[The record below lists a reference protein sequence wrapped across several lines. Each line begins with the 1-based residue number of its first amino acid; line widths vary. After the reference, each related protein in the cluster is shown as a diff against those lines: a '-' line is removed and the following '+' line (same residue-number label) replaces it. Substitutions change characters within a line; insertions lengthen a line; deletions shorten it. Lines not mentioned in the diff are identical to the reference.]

1 MNKKTYKIP
10 NISCMHCVNTIEMEL
25 GFLEGVSS
33 VKADKDSREA
43 VVKFQDP
50 ATDEKIRSVLNEI
63 NYPAEMD

>member
-10 NISCMHCVNTIEMEL
+10 NISCKHCVNTIEMEL
-25 GFLEGVSS
+25 GLLEGVSS

-43 VVKFQDP
+43 VVNFQDP
-50 ATDEKIRSVLNEI
+50 ATDEKIRSLLNEI